1 MIRSL
6 TLFLL
11 LIVAAPAT
19 AQSVQD
25 QIVSQ
30 LRSQGFEQIEL
41 SRTFLGRIRVVAVS
55 DTLERELVFNPTTG
69 EILRDYWEER
79 DGPNARVPRVFSP
92 PRDKSSQPNS
102 GDRSDDDDR
111 EDDRD
116 ADDDKDADDKD
127 EDDKDEDDERGEDDD
142 RDDDDD
148 KDGDDD

>member
-55 DTLERELVFNPTTG
+55 DTLERELVFNPKTG

-102 GDRSDDDDR
+102 GDRIDDDDR

-127 EDDKDEDDERGEDDD
+127 ADDKDEDDERGEDDD
-142 RDDDDD
+142 RDDDND
-148 KDGDDD
+148 KDDDDD